1 MNVSEKII
9 IVTGGAHGIGKAL
22 CQRFVQEG
30 AKVAIADL
38 DLDAAQLLATELNTL
53 AVQCDVSNED
63 DIKNLVT
70 EVEAHYGRVDLFCSN
85 AGIALGEKD
94 LATSASNQQWQKNWD
109 IHVMAHVYAA
119 RAVLPAMIAR
129 GEGYF
134 LQTASAAGLLAQ
146 IGDAAY
152 TTTKHAAIGFAESL
166 AITHGD
172 DGIGVSVL
180 CPQYV
185 ATQMIGM
192 GDLEDTAELAPGI
205 LTAAEVADAVINGL
219 AEKQFLILP
228 HQEVERFRQNKAK
241 NIDIWLAKM
250 RKLRQNI
257 MGTGSNLA
265 I

>member
-1 MNVSEKII
+1 MLSL
-9 IVTGGAHGIGKAL
+9 ASDPP
-22 CQRFVQEG
+22 
-30 AKVAIADL
+30 DL
-38 DLDAAQLLATELNTL
+38 DESNIISDYALSRLLA
-53 AVQCDVSNED
+53 ADS
-63 DIKNLVT
+63 
-70 EVEAHYGRVDLFCSN
+70 RV
-85 AGIALGEKD
+85 
-94 LATSASNQQWQKNWD
+94 
-109 IHVMAHVYAA
+109 
-119 RAVLPAMIAR
+119 
-129 GEGYF
+129 
-134 LQTASAAGLLAQ
+134 
-146 IGDAAY
+146 
-152 TTTKHAAIGFAESL
+152 
-166 AITHGD
+166 D